1 MQLFHKAIS
10 AIWLLFLT
18 FGFLANDSLQAQS
31 FFGYQTIGRST
42 VFFSVGW
49 QGKPLLG
56 VGYNHRSFGTTFSDW
71 QAELR
76 FPLNAMYRFDEYQ
89 VIAGMYKP
97 LALKRTFVGTGAH
110 VRILKQTEG
119 SRKETQ
125 VLLAL
130 TVLPT
135 YVYTASTNDG
145 GYGTV
150 APRITYAPVIFAQVK
165 AGNEAAQTQA
175 LAAHRVELGGHLDL
189 HLERTLGLG
198 FNGYVQRSFTPAN
211 SILNHD
217 TKWKG
222 EGDFYMGSTYRLG
235 RL

>member
-1 MQLFHKAIS
+1 MQKLS
-10 AIWLLFLT
+10 QTYLLAALILLLT
-18 FGFLANDSLQAQS
+18 SLGSVSEVQAQS

-42 VFFSVGW
+42 VFFSLAW

-76 FPLNAMYRFDEYQ
+76 FPLSSMYRFDEYQ

-97 LALKRTFVGTGAH
+97 LTLARTFVGFGSH
-110 VRILKQTEG
+110 VRIEGAKTE
-119 SRKETQ
+119 SQQLTT
-125 VLLAL
+125 VSLAL
-130 TVLPT
+130 TGIPS
-135 YVYTASTNDG
+135 YVYAASLNDG
-145 GYGTV
+145 AYGTIGFR
-150 APRITYAPVIFAQVK
+150 ATYAPVLFASVK
-165 AGNEAAQTQA
+165 GGDNPASQQF
-175 LAAHRVELGGHLDL
+175 LPAHRIELGGHLDV

-198 FNGYVQRSFTPAN
+198 LNGFTNRQFTN
-211 SILNHD
+211 SSSIIPSD
-217 TKWKG
+217 SSWKI

>member
-1 MQLFHKAIS
+1 MQNLYQTYLVGALI
-10 AIWLLFLT
+10 LLLT
-18 FGFLANDSLQAQS
+18 SLGSVSEVQAQS

-42 VFFSVGW
+42 VFFSLAW

-97 LALKRTFVGTGAH
+97 LTLKRTFVGTGAH
-110 VRILKQTEG
+110 VRLLKKTEG

-125 VLLAL
+125 VVLAL

-135 YVYTASTNDG
+135 YVYAASTNDG

-165 AGNEAAQTQA
+165 TGNETAQTQA
-175 LAAHRVELGGHLDL
+175 LVAHRVELGGHLDL

-198 FNGYVQRSFTPAN
+198 LNGYVQRGFMPGN
-211 SILNHD
+211 SILNRETD
-217 TKWKG
+217 WKW